1 MTALIREGFPLY
13 CCGTLDDQHVVVA
26 GGGGAAKTGVP
37 NAIVSWSLLACYHT
51 DTSYRFTLPCI
62 LIWVSDIFTPQ
73 FALQIALR
81 KKCKI

>member
-37 NAIVSWSLLACYHT
+37 NAIVS
-51 DTSYRFTLPCI
+51 
-62 LIWVSDIFTPQ
+62 
-73 FALQIALR
+73 
-81 KKCKI
+81 